1 MGMRIRVLLL
11 GALIAASD
19 AALASQLTTI
29 PEIQGP
35 GHTSPFEGKMV
46 RFDGVVTQVRDGSFY
61 VQDPVGDG
69 DDMTS
74 DGILVRRKPAGLAVG
89 DMVRIEGIV
98 EEQQGRFPEFSQ
110 TTLKDLV
117 YKKLGQGVLPNPIII
132 GDGGR
137 APPTETLVS
146 NAKGFD
152 SRRSGA
158 DFFETLE
165 GMMVEVRQPIV
176 VGPTKDDIFYVVAD
190 LGKDATG
197 MNSLGGITATPGDAN
212 PERIRVKVDKPLLPS
227 DFQVSLGDK
236 FASLKGAVTTDG
248 GAYGIQLSAASD
260 YTAKAWTWTSIASL
274 PASNVLTVASY
285 NVENLDTRLEDLT
298 MVPSKDDIDDD
309 VGEGKFTSIAKHIVG
324 LLGSPDIVALQE
336 VQDDDGGEYSDT
348 VGAGKTLAAVVEAI
362 VAEGGPRYETISLD
376 PVDDIEGGQPGGNIR
391 VAFLYNPDRVATDR
405 SNASRIEDVSFERT
419 RLPLAV
425 PFVFAGKQIM
435 MINVHFSSKGGSE
448 PLYGKNQPPKDATI
462 AARTEQARA
471 VREFVRRLSSD
482 QNRSILIVGDFN
494 TLWYEEP
501 MMLITGGD
509 PAMSNL
515 AMAEPGV
522 ERISYVFDGNSQSLD
537 HVIVKLGANQTA
549 ELTTLH
555 VNSVMPES
563 KQTSDHDP
571 KYVKLKVN

>member
-1 MGMRIRVLLL
+1 MRIRVLLL
-11 GALIAASD
+11 GAFIAASD
-19 AALASQLTTI
+19 SALASQLTTI

-35 GHTSPFEGKMV
+35 GHTSPFDGKMV
-46 RFDGVVTQVRDGSFY
+46 RFEGVVTQVRDGSFH

-74 DGILVRRKPAGLAVG
+74 DGILIRRKPVGLAVG
-89 DMVRIEGIV
+89 DIVRIEGIV
-98 EEQQGRFPEFSQ
+98 EEQQGRYPEFAQ

-117 YKKLGQGVLPNPIII
+117 YKKLGQGVLPNPIVI
-132 GDGGR
+132 GGGGR
-137 APPTETLVS
+137 IPPTETLVS

-152 SRRSGA
+152 PRRSGA

-165 GMMVEVRQPIV
+165 GMMVEVRSPIV
-176 VGPTKDDIFYVVAD
+176 VGPMKGDIFYVVAD
-190 LGKDATG
+190 QGKGATG

-227 DFQVSLGDK
+227 NFQVSLGDK

-248 GAYGIQLSAASD
+248 GAYGIQLSAASG
-260 YTAKAWTWTSIASL
+260 YAAKAWTWASIASL
-274 PASNVLTVASY
+274 PVSDVLTVASY

-298 MVPSKDDIDDD
+298 MVPSKDEIDDD
-309 VGEGKFTSIAKHIVG
+309 VGDGKFTSIAKHIVG

-348 VGAGKTLAAVVEAI
+348 VSAGKTLGAIVEAI
-362 VAEGGPRYETISLD
+362 VAEGGPRYKTISLE

-391 VAFLYNPDRVATDR
+391 VAFLYNPERVATDQ
-405 SNASRIEDVSFERT
+405 SNARRIEDVSFERT

-425 PFVFAGKQIM
+425 PFVFAGKPVM
-435 MINVHFSSKGGSE
+435 VINVHFSSKGGSE

-471 VREFVRRLSSD
+471 VREFVRRLPPD
-482 QNRSILIVGDFN
+482 ANRSILIVGDFN

-501 MMLITGGD
+501 MMLMTGGD

-515 AMAEPGV
+515 AMSEPGV

-537 HVIVKLGANQTA
+537 HVVAKLGANQTA
-549 ELTTLH
+549 EVTTLH